1 MRTIALAVL
10 LLAVSF
16 ATVFAQNYRLEF
28 YGDEALTSCEL
39 SYSSPG
45 LVKVHMLVNG
55 QGGPLSAIQFNANK
69 PACMRNAAW
78 IADVWEQT
86 TVRGIYQN
94 TQNPDRVD
102 VILYCSSDTP
112 PFRAHN
118 LPVYLGWIWFSVT
131 GPSDPC
137 CVYQASAPALSPT
150 PNLIMCNQQGIEYP
164 VTTAPLV
171 MNPNETCRCGLPLP
185 TKASTW
191 GSVKALYR

>member
-94 TQNPDRVD
+94 TQNPDRA
-102 VILYCSSDTP
+102 IGGGTCERTEP
-112 PFRAHN
+112 PHHRYASRSMDHRSEVPIRASRAAESHR
-118 LPVYLGWIWFSVT
+118 PDDG
-131 GPSDPC
+131 
-137 CVYQASAPALSPT
+137 AH
-150 PNLIMCNQQGIEYP
+150 
-164 VTTAPLV
+164 
-171 MNPNETCRCGLPLP
+171 
-185 TKASTW
+185 
-191 GSVKALYR
+191 